1 MTGYKVGY
9 ANGKNCLI
17 TLEIPDDAIVI
28 KTRHSNKMRC
38 NKALVKS
45 IQNMTFAKICEIVSD
60 EGTDISFSIDYSD
73 IKEARSMISQN
84 KANYV
89 VGSMVYADSLDTN
102 NEKVCTNGIHFFK
115 TDGEALEY
123 FLDLAIQQ
131 I

>member
-1 MTGYKVGY
+1 
-9 ANGKNCLI
+9 
-17 TLEIPDDAIVI
+17 
-28 KTRHSNKMRC
+28 
-38 NKALVKS
+38 
-45 IQNMTFAKICEIVSD
+45 MTFTKICEIVSD

-115 TDGEALEY
+115 TDEQALEY